1 MKKLTLTLALVLGM
15 TLGALAQKSSSTTL
29 SQNPYEVDD
38 SESFFEYLQQMF
50 IMEED
55 LEDPYA
61 AEYEG
66 LSNDGGMF
74 GGGGLFQRGAGND
87 YTMFGGNRN
96 GNLLGLPSVHGAEGD
111 ADVPLGGGIAL
122 LIGLG
127 GAYLVA
133 KKRKGE

>member
-29 SQNPYEVDD
+29 SQSPYEVDD
-38 SESFFEYLQQMF
+38 SQSFFEYLQQMF

-55 LEDPYA
+55 LVDPYA

-74 GGGGLFQRGAGND
+74 GGGLFQRGAGND

-96 GNLLGLPSVHGAEGD
+96 GNLLSLPSVHGAEGD
-111 ADVPLGGGIAL
+111 ADAPLGGGIAL